1 MMGVLGC
8 AYFFVFNRANARR
21 AALDADT
28 QTKQQALVNLKLAT
42 AGVADVNKKIGDL
55 EAAIKFFD
63 DKLPPQRE
71 VDNILQ
77 EVTQISQSAGLT
89 TQTVK
94 PDKSEKAANYSEE
107 PIELT
112 VNGSFEG
119 IYRFLVGLEQLP
131 RLTRVTQ
138 LQLVKNA
145 VKKDKDDTT
154 NQGAI
159 TAHMTLSIY
168 FAPDA
173 DATASAQ

>member
-1 MMGVLGC
+1 MKVGIRELLFLLVMMGVLGC

-89 TQTVK
+89 TQTV
-94 PDKSEKAANYSEE
+94 
-107 PIELT
+107 
-112 VNGSFEG
+112 
-119 IYRFLVGLEQLP
+119 
-131 RLTRVTQ
+131 
-138 LQLVKNA
+138 
-145 VKKDKDDTT
+145 
-154 NQGAI
+154 
-159 TAHMTLSIY
+159 
-168 FAPDA
+168 
-173 DATASAQ
+173 